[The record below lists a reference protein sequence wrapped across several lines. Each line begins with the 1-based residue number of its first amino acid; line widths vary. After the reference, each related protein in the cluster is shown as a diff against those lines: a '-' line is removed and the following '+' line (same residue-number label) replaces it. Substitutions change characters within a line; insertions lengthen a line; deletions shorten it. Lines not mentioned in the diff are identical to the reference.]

1 MKHFVISLHTY
12 IPSPSIFIWLLCCF
26 FFAPPKWPIM
36 WSMSYGYYHYC
47 PSPTLHFVPCALFS
61 PCNFF
66 CYSFLFIRLLLWP
79 FNSTP
84 SFYFF
89 LPPLHLKCRT
99 EFSFL
104 TRVRWRQIVNFS
116 LTEQFRFQLLWMIYA
131 INLCVYVLLSLLL
144 YSQFIS
150 IQWVHY
156 IVGHTS
162 RFRCVEGDR
171 RKFSH
176 ILPLNGMIFKG
187 QLVWW
192 ERVIVTHVI
201 IVVVAID
208 GNSLRLIT
216 FVLLFDI
223 ILSSFSS
230 QPERKMKLNPVNL
243 PKTTSTHT

>member
-1 MKHFVISLHTY
+1 MWHETFRDFTSYIYSVAEYIYLTVVLFFFCSTKMTDHVVNELWVLPLLPFAHAPLCSLCSVFSVQLFFLFFSLHSSLTRAVQFHSL
-12 IPSPSIFIWLLCCF
+12 I
-26 FFAPPKWPIM
+26 
-36 WSMSYGYYHYC
+36 
-47 PSPTLHFVPCALFS
+47 
-61 PCNFF
+61 
-66 CYSFLFIRLLLWP
+66 
-79 FNSTP
+79 
-84 SFYFF
+84 

-116 LTEQFRFQLLWMIYA
+116 LTEQFRYQLLWMIYA